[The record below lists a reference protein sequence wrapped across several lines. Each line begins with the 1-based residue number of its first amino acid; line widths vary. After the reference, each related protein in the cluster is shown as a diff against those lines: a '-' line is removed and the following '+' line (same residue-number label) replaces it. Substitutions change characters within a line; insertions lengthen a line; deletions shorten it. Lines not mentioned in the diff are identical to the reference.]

1 MKLEEIR
8 AMVEKDLQ
16 LNETELD
23 TESMRVPQ
31 IHGKYLNLMFDE
43 RLMLM
48 GEMTGKTREEIA
60 NDRETARFAY
70 LPLAHIYEV
79 IVFLLSVEY
88 GTSSDVY

>member
-43 RLMLM
+43 
-48 GEMTGKTREEIA
+48 
-60 NDRETARFAY
+60 N
-70 LPLAHIYEV
+70 
-79 IVFLLSVEY
+79 FLFPKY
-88 GTSSDVY
+88 ITS